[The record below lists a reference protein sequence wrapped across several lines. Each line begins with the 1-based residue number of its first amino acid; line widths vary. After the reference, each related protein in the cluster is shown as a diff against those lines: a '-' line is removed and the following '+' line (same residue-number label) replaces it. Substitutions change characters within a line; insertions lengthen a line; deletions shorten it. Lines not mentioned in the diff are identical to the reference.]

1 MSLASETVDWFTN
14 PDNWSGDYGVPNR
27 MVEHIEYTA
36 ITVVIASAIAI
47 PIGLWIGHTGH
58 LRGVAVM
65 LSGALR
71 ALPTLGVVT
80 YISLFTGIDLTAT
93 IVALVVLAIPPL
105 LAGAYSG
112 IESVD
117 RQTIDAARAMGM
129 TEWQILRQVE
139 VPLGLPLI
147 VGGIRSATLQVV
159 ATATVAA
166 YVGTGG
172 LGRFLIDGLA
182 VRDTPQVIAGSILV
196 IALALVLDAI
206 FATLQRIASGSH
218 SAPARRLVNIPPTTS
233 DIPVAAFTRRTP

>member
-1 MSLASETVDWFTN
+1 MSIASETVDWFTD
-14 PDNWSGDYGVPNR
+14 PDNWTGDYGVPNR
-27 MVEHIEYTA
+27 MLEHLEYTA

-58 LRGVAVM
+58 LRGVAVA
-65 LSGALR
+65 LAGALR

-80 YISLFTGIDLTAT
+80 YLSLHTGVDITGA

-105 LAGAYSG
+105 LAGAYAG
-112 IESVD
+112 VEAVD

-139 VPLGLPLI
+139 IPLGLPLI

-182 VRDTPQVIAGSILV
+182 TRDTPQVIAGSILV

-206 FATLQRIASGSH
+206 FATFQRLASPDRGSLET
-218 SAPARRLVNIPPTTS
+218 ART
-233 DIPVAAFTRRTP
+233 

>member
-1 MSLASETVDWFTN
+1 MSIASETVDWFTD
-14 PDNWSGDYGVPNR
+14 PVNWSGDYGVPNR

-47 PIGLWIGHTGH
+47 PVGLWIGHTGH
-58 LRGVAVM
+58 LRGVAVA

-80 YISLFTGIDLTAT
+80 YLSLYTGVDITGT
-93 IVALVVLAIPPL
+93 IIALVVLAIPPL

-112 IESVD
+112 LEAVE

-139 VPLGLPLI
+139 IPLGLPLI

-182 VRDTPQVIAGSILV
+182 TRDTPQVIAGSLLV
-196 IALALVLDAI
+196 IALALVLDAV
-206 FATLQRIASGSH
+206 FATIQRLASGDRRSLET
-218 SAPARRLVNIPPTTS
+218 ART
-233 DIPVAAFTRRTP
+233 

>member
-1 MSLASETVDWFTN
+1 MSIASDTVTWFTTS
-14 PDNWSGDYGVPNR
+14 DNWSGDFGVPNR
-27 MVEHIEYTA
+27 LVEHVQYTA
-36 ITVVIASAIAI
+36 ITVVIASVIAI

-58 LRGVAVM
+58 LRGFAVVS
-65 LSGALR
+65 SGALR

-80 YISLFTGIDLTAT
+80 YLGAFTGIDLTAT

-105 LAGAYSG
+105 LAGAYAG
-112 IESVD
+112 VESVD
-117 RQTIDAARAMGM
+117 RQTVDAARAMGM

-147 VGGIRSATLQVV
+147 VGGVRSATLQVV

-182 VRDTPQVIAGSILV
+182 VRDTPQVLAGSILV

-206 FATLQRIASGSH
+206 FATLQRLASTT
-218 SAPARRLVNIPPTTS
+218 PTTS
-233 DIPVAAFTRRTP
+233 DIPVAPTRRNP

>member
-1 MSLASETVDWFTN
+1 MSIASETVDWFTN
-14 PDNWSGDYGVPNR
+14 SDNWSGDFGVPNR
-27 MVEHIEYTA
+27 LVEHIEYTA
-36 ITVVIASAIAI
+36 ITVLIASAIAL
-47 PIGLWIGHTGH
+47 PIGLWIGHTGR
-58 LRGVAVM
+58 LRGVAVVS
-65 LSGALR
+65 SGALR

-80 YISLFTGIDLTAT
+80 YLGLFTGIDLTAT

-112 IESVD
+112 VESVD

-139 VPLGLPLI
+139 VPLGLPII

-182 VRDTPQVIAGSILV
+182 IRDTPQVVAGSIIV
-196 IALALVLDAI
+196 IVLALVLDAV
-206 FATLQRIASGSH
+206 FATLQRIATRGP
-218 SAPARRLVNIPPTTS
+218 SALEPAHP
-233 DIPVAAFTRRTP
+233 